1 MTDFDWYGMA
11 LFLCLL
17 LALLALLAGFRW
29 MLRVNAEDLRQLE
42 RELMESLHQP

>member
-1 MTDFDWYGMA
+1 MTELDWYGMA

-17 LALLALLAGFRW
+17 LALLAGLRW

-42 RELMESLHQP
+42 RELMESLHQS